1 MKEIKCPNCGEM
13 FQIDES
19 NYQSIVNQ
27 IRDQQF
33 SDDFKLREEQLIK
46 EKESAL
52 ALAKQEM
59 QTEIDKLS
67 LKLEQKKS
75 ESEANIKLAT
85 NQLETDY
92 LKKITEKESEIEKLQ
107 NKMQLERKTL
117 ENELQRKI
125 SEKNNE
131 ITALSNKLENKES
144 QTQLEIQKI
153 VNSKDSEIAKLSN
166 ALESSQDQF
175 KIKENSL
182 KQNYENQLKAKDDM
196 INYYRDYKAQLTIK
210 DIGESLEQYCEN
222 EFNKIRAT
230 AFKNAYF
237 EKDTSVKEGTKGD
250 YIFKDYDN
258 EGNLIVSIMFEM
270 KNEEEGSKNK
280 QKNEAFF
287 LKLDKDRK
295 NKDCEYAVLVSMLE
309 KDNDLYNAGIV
320 DVSYRYEK
328 MYVVRPQFF
337 IPIITLL
344 RNAALNSMEYKK
356 ELMLMRNQNIDITN
370 FEQEINDFKDK
381 FSKNFVRAANKF
393 EEAIEQ
399 IDKSIVQLQK
409 IKDALMSSG
418 RNLRLANDK
427 AQDLSI
433 KKLTRNNPTMKKMFE
448 EQQEK

>member
-33 SDDFKLREEQLIK
+33 SDDLKLREEQLIK

-67 LKLEQKKS
+67 LKLEQKES

-237 EKDTSVKEGTKGD
+237 EKDTAVKEGTKGD
-250 YIFKDYDN
+250 YIFKDYDD

-399 IDKSIVQLQK
+399 IDKSIAQLQK